1 MKGPERLISIF
12 MVLLMVVSTMAI
24 VGFSDDMQ
32 EVEAS
37 SRGPTRGLYQLSE
50 TYNISF
56 NKPTFYT
63 DTDPNYAANK
73 LDNNTWDD
81 IAIVVMIQDKHK
93 TLVRENNDPAGAQ
106 VSCADIYQAA
116 FVPVNKTDVDTGT
129 QQRVM
134 IEDFTAT
141 TCGYCTSVIGSMN
154 RLDLDDDYFP
164 DKYIGIQ
171 WHVGGTYG
179 TGTPQT
185 SATSRRGYYNFGGGI
200 PRYIVDGMIPY
211 VGGSTSPN
219 SSSMDTRFKNDIA
232 TRGASAS
239 PISIEAFGGHS
250 STKAWVNFTITIE
263 DSSFDNALVDAQI
276 ALVQDAYP
284 RRHGI
289 NTAYLGW
296 IGQDLKTQRV
306 FDIDGE
312 VPVITVNSPSDN
324 DVLSGTETISWV
336 VTDADAA
343 DSHIRVDVEYRP
355 VGGEWESLA
364 GGKGAADS
372 KDWNTAVKTAGEYD
386 TPDGDYEI
394 RISAL
399 DYWEDTASKV
409 IPVSILNPDAPEFL
423 FNNDMMVN
431 NIDGEDVEGL
441 LDIVWMADDDED
453 GDEVSI
459 DLFYSRVGDG
469 VYTTIAED
477 LENTGIY
484 AWDTMDPRVPDNTKY
499 LLKAVATDLD
509 ETSTEAVTTFT
520 FSINNPDPPVA
531 ELLKPAE
538 GEEVS
543 GLTTIRWAISD
554 PEVQYTDIK
563 VALSLS
569 DNGGETYDIPLIT
582 GTYNN
587 VAQSYSLDTTAY
599 EDGSDYK
606 LWLVAEDPT
615 ALTAE
620 AFSETFSIYN
630 NDEPYGTIRTPA
642 EEDEVGGDM
651 EITWSSGDEED
662 GSDDLLVKLEYK
674 LAGSYWHNLLD
685 NEPNTGSFMLDTTI
699 LDDGFYSIKLI
710 LTDTREATSAES
722 LIDFTVY
729 NPDAPI
735 ISDQQGPS
743 GEIRGYASF
752 SWSANDPDPYED
764 ELLMVWIYIAP
775 TGSEFELVEGG
786 IPNTNSYRMDMTE
799 MEDGEYNVKIEVYD
813 RTEANLSA
821 FHIFEN
827 LIVNNPDAPTVDFLS
842 TPTAGSNNTED
853 LIISWEGSD
862 LDDDQITYKLMYSL
876 DGGGWKLVPSA
887 SGLVDTT
894 FVWNTSG
901 METGD
906 YRLKVIATESTT
918 SGLTD
923 EKETDAFHIYVPP
936 ADDGGDPTGGEPTEP
951 SGSTDDNGNSALII
965 VVLLVLLLLIAVM
978 GLLGILVIKKRREAA
993 AVPPGGFMPPPGLPP
1008 QQMQQLPGA
1017 VAGGELPPGPQEQNQ
1032 LPPAQLEA
1040 PPVQTEAPPML
1051 QEEVIPENT
1060 VPEDQGEVTQEIS
1073 MPEPAPVEQPAA
1085 APPVPA
1091 AAPPE
1096 PQAPVQ

>member
-1 MKGPERLISIF
+1 
-12 MVLLMVVSTMAI
+12 MVVSTMAI
-24 VGFSDDMQ
+24 IGFVGQVPSAD
-32 EVEAS
+32 AS
-37 SRGPTRGLYQLSE
+37 SRGPTRSLHGMSE

-63 DTDPNYAANK
+63 DSDPNYAANK

-93 TLVRENNDPAGAQ
+93 TLVRENNDPQGAQ

-116 FVPVNKTDVDTGT
+116 FVPVNGTDVDTGT

-185 SATSRRGYYNFGGGI
+185 SATSRRGHYNFGGGI

-211 VGGSTSPN
+211 VGGSTNPN
-219 SSSMDTRFKNDIA
+219 TSSMDTRFKNDIA

-250 STKAWVNFTITIE
+250 STKAWVNFTITVE

-289 NTAYLGW
+289 NSAYLGW
-296 IGQDLKTQRV
+296 IGQGLKTQRV

-312 VPVITVNSPSDN
+312 APEITINNPSDN
-324 DVLSGTETISWV
+324 DVLSGTEIISWDV
-336 VTDADAA
+336 VDPDAA
-343 DSHIRVDVEYRP
+343 ASHIKVDVEYRP
-355 VGGEWESLA
+355 VGGEWTSLA
-364 GGKGAADS
+364 SGKGAAS
-372 KDWNTAVKTAGEYD
+372 SVEWKTAVKTSGEYD

-399 DYWEDTASKV
+399 DYWADTASKV

-423 FNNDMMVN
+423 FDNDLMEN
-431 NIDGEDVEGL
+431 NIGGEDVGGV
-441 LDIVWMADDDED
+441 LDIIWTASDDED
-453 GDEVSI
+453 GDDVSI

-484 AWDTMDPRVPDNTKY
+484 SWDTMDPRIPDNTKY

-509 ETSTEAVTTFT
+509 ETSAEVLTTFT

-531 ELLKPAE
+531 ELLKPTN

-543 GLTTIRWAISD
+543 GIATIRWAISD
-554 PEVQYTDIK
+554 SDPGIQSTDIK
-563 VALSLS
+563 VTLSLS

-587 VAQSYSLDTTAY
+587 AAQSYSLDTTIHD
-599 EDGSDYK
+599 DGEGYK

-620 AFSETFSIYN
+620 AFSGTFSIYN
-630 NDEPYGTIRTPA
+630 NDEPYGTIRSPA
-642 EEDEVGGDM
+642 EEDEVGGNV

-662 GSDDLLVKLEYK
+662 NIDDLMVTLQYK
-674 LAGSYWHNLLD
+674 LAGSYWQYLLND
-685 NEPNTGSFMLDTTI
+685 EPNTGSFIWDTTT
-699 LDDGFYSIKLI
+699 LDDGTYSIKLV

-722 LIDFTVY
+722 LIYVTVY

-735 ISDQQGPS
+735 LSNQQGPS

-752 SWSANDPDPYED
+752 SWFAEDPDPNEN
-764 ELLMVWIYIAP
+764 ELLMVWIYFALV
-775 TGSEFELVEGG
+775 GDELKLVEGG
-786 IPNTNSYRMDMTE
+786 IPNTGSYRMDMTD
-799 MEDGEYNVKIEVYD
+799 MPDGEYSVKIEVYD

-821 FHIFEN
+821 FHVFEN
-827 LIVNNPDAPTVDFLS
+827 LILNNPDAPTVDFLS
-842 TPTAGSNNTED
+842 APAASSNNTGD
-853 LIISWEGSD
+853 ITISWEGSD
-862 LDDDQITYKLMYSL
+862 PDDDQITYKLMYSL
-876 DGGGWKLVPSA
+876 DGVNWKLIPSA

-894 FVWNTSG
+894 FVWNTSD

-906 YRLKVIATESTT
+906 YRLKIIATESTT
-918 SGLTD
+918 SGLNE
-923 EKETDAFHIYVPP
+923 EKEIEPFHIYVPP
-936 ADDGGDPTGGEPTEP
+936 ADDGGDPDDGEPIEP
-951 SGSTDDNGNSALII
+951 SDSTEDNSNTALII

-978 GLLGILVIKKRREAA
+978 GMLGILVIKKRRETA
-993 AVPPGGFMPPPGLPP
+993 AVPPGGLMPPPGLPP
-1008 QQMQQLPGA
+1008 QQMQQLPEG
-1017 VAGGELPPGPQEQNQ
+1017 VTSGTLGPFPQDQ
-1032 LPPAQLEA
+1032 LPPTQPET

-1060 VPEDQGEVTQEIS
+1060 AQEDQEEVTQEIP
-1073 MPEPAPVEQPAA
+1073 MPEQQISTPVQQPVNPPAPAPVEQP
-1085 APPVPA
+1085 
-1091 AAPPE
+1091 
-1096 PQAPVQ
+1096 PQ